1 VDQTGKSALIHAVSR
16 AGDDSMYFLELL
28 IAAGANLDIR
38 DDAHGWTALHWAMK
52 KVLSLASRSCI
63 TIHVLALLSYLSAH

>member
-1 VDQTGKSALIHAVSR
+1 MDLVDQTGKSAIIHAVSR

-38 DDAHGWTALHWAMK
+38 DDAHGWTAMHWAMK
-52 KVLSLASRSCI
+52 KVYTMQIKFIFELELS
-63 TIHVLALLSYLSAH
+63 